1 MPSKNTKSVGL
12 GGVLAAVAVVIM
24 CLGGFIP
31 IATYVCPMLCTL
43 TQLLVLHFCGRRIG
57 WTWFAVVC
65 ILSLLMGPDKEAVFV
80 FVAIGYYPL
89 IKSFLERSKFRLLL
103 KVLYFNVS
111 VLLVYAVMIYLF
123 GMQQIAQENMELGLL
138 GLVIILV
145 LGNITFFMLDLLLG
159 IMTRKLR

>member
-1 MPSKNTKSVGL
+1 MPSKNTKSVAL

-43 TQLLVLHFCGRRIG
+43 TQLLVLRFCGERMG

-65 ILSLLMGPDKEAVFV
+65 ILSLLLGPDKEAVFV
-80 FVAIGYYPL
+80 FIAIGYYPL
-89 IKSFLERSKFRLLL
+89 IKGSFERSQFHLLWKF
-103 KVLYFNVS
+103 LYFNTS
-111 VLLVYAVMIYLF
+111 ILLAYGAMIYLF
-123 GMQQIAQENMELGLL
+123 GMQQIAQENMELGLI

-145 LGNITFFMLDLLLG
+145 LGNVTFLLLDLLLG
-159 IMTRKLR
+159 IMARKLR

>member
-1 MPSKNTKSVGL
+1 MPSKNTKSVAL